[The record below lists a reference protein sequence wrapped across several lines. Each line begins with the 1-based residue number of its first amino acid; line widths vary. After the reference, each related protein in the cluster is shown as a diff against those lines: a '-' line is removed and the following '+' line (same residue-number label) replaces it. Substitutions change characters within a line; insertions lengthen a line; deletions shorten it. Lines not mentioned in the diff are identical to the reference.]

1 MTGFILLSLPL
12 YAAKPIAAV
21 VGVKAGSP
29 RLLSVSTLL
38 EGQLIN
44 IINSAGVFTI
54 LNPELLKNQLT
65 RYDCLDEECVLAFAR
80 SAKINLIIRAD
91 IEDKGNSIIYNIFAQ
106 GIDAPYYGRIL
117 YKYRAEI
124 PLAGLSV
131 STIEYNYISEEHAS
145 YFVSG
150 LLKNFKA
157 QLFVRIIKNTLI
169 ESEEDINGAFDIY
182 RYNNNYSDR
191 DNVIAFDKIG
201 KVEVVNKE
209 VKAVYPEKILLK
221 DNDFIFLTFSHKA
234 EFIKKLYY
242 GRKREIVF
250 TEKPLTDTAILFF
263 STLPVSALM
272 PLIAPLGHYKNGDFA
287 GLSLWAI
294 NSLPYLYIEYKGLT
308 NRPDSY
314 KDNRHDIS
322 RQNAADYR
330 FGLYMLLCGG
340 MPLVIDAFSNNMLY
354 LASGY
359 QGKQPYIGNTISA
372 VYLSMI
378 SGGGGMFY
386 KGYRLEGYLYFHL
399 HNILLYM
406 AIKEFS
412 PDKTYDRNTN
422 SYIKKSRNK
431 KTAYTYLG
439 ALGVLKMIEFTHVI
453 LIKDNIRNGTVL
465 EESYGFEPAVY
476 RDAFGL
482 NFGAQYTVRY

>member
-1 MTGFILLSLPL
+1 MLHFKIHKLKIIIFLITGFILLSLPL

-54 LNPELLKNQLT
+54 LNPELLKDQLT
-65 RYDCLDEECVLAFAR
+65 RYGCLDEECVLAFAR

-106 GIDAPYYGRIL
+106 GIDAPYYGRIV

-124 PLAGLSV
+124 PLAGLSI
-131 STIEYNYISEEHAS
+131 STLEYNYISEEHAS

-157 QLFVRIIKNTLI
+157 QLFVRIIKNALI
-169 ESEEDINGAFDIY
+169 ESEEDINGTFDLY

-191 DNVIAFDKIG
+191 DNITTFNKIG
-201 KVEVVNKE
+201 KVDVVNKGI
-209 VKAVYPEKILLK
+209 KAVYPEKILLK

-234 EFIKKLYY
+234 EFIEKFYY
-242 GRKREIVF
+242 GRKREMVF
-250 TEKPLTDTAILFF
+250 NEKPLADTAILFF
-263 STLPVSALM
+263 STMPVSALM
-272 PLIAPLGHYKNGDFA
+272 PVVAPLGHYKNGDFA

-314 KDNRHDIS
+314 KDNRRDIS
-322 RQNAADYR
+322 SQNTADYR

-359 QGKQPYIGNTISA
+359 QGKQPYMGNTMSA
-372 VYLSMI
+372 VYLSII

-412 PDKTYDRNTN
+412 DGKTYDRNTN
-422 SYIKKSRNK
+422 SYIKESRNK

-439 ALGVLKMIEFTHVI
+439 ALGCIETDR
-453 LIKDNIRNGTVL
+453 DNTRN
-465 EESYGFEPAVY
+465 SC
-476 RDAFGL
+476 
-482 NFGAQYTVRY
+482 